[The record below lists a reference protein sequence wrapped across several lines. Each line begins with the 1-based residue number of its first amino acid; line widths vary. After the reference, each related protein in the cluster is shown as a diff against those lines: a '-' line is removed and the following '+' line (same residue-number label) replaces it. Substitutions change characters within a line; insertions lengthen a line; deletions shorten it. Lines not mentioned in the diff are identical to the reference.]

1 MGRFASEGSSCLR
14 VDQYRVRSGNGLER
28 RREWRVE
35 VCQGCGGFFGLET
48 GLLPVLGLE
57 HLPVAGGRAL
67 ALVVLGLLGVFGIA
81 CGGDEVAVGLVED
94 GEADLGGSA
103 FGDWV
108 ELVGVGAGDLK
119 AVEEQGGELGVD
131 AVLRQ
136 GGDDEGECDLDG
148 VAVLQLREI
157 ERGNGLTGSARMGSR
172 CEPSWRDRGWRTVT
186 AGSRRGLQR

>member
-1 MGRFASEGSSCLR
+1 LRLLQALLVSVLSCELLAGSYSLGVSNQTGTRKVAVKEAESPMGRFASEGSSCLR

-108 ELVGVGAGDLK
+108 
-119 AVEEQGGELGVD
+119 
-131 AVLRQ
+131 
-136 GGDDEGECDLDG
+136 
-148 VAVLQLREI
+148 
-157 ERGNGLTGSARMGSR
+157 
-172 CEPSWRDRGWRTVT
+172 
-186 AGSRRGLQR
+186 